1 MVIEIFWQKIWLSE
15 PAMVCPPPHPPIPFY
30 HSTHFL
36 VDPIRYVTEFQ
47 WDHAKYPTKQSL
59 RNLSEI
65 ISKVNSSFHIC
76 LLLYAF
82 TTGSNTHRERTE
94 TS

>member
-1 MVIEIFWQKIWLSE
+1 MFSVVIEIVWLKIWLSDRV
-15 PAMVCPPPHPPIPFY
+15 MVCIDILSSIEFFKSH
-30 HSTHFL
+30 HSL

-65 ISKVNSSFHIC
+65 ISKVNFFSLNIDF
-76 LLLYAF
+76 F
-82 TTGSNTHRERTE
+82 P
-94 TS
+94 